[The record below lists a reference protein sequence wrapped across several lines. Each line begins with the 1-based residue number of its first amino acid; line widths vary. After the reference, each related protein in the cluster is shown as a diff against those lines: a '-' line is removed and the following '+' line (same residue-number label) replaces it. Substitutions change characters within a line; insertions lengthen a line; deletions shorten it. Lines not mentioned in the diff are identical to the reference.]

1 VSSLTENNK
10 SSTVNSG
17 SNSFRKFSLNYKN
30 PYTPNAELSSI
41 SYRSVPK
48 KSLIEITPSTSEQKT
63 ISNQYLN
70 ESGYRNAESTLYT
83 NGPSFV
89 NSNYNRSLNR
99 SKYGFG
105 NTIYKSNSQL
115 EPSLMRCNKDNSYRI
130 IDLLDKLKNF
140 TTFACKD
147 YTVLY
152 SDNKS
157 SQSTLNTN
165 YDNLL
170 FSPTDNLLNKNY
182 SEELDSI
189 MFLNRASIDSVS
201 RYYDITKKNNSNEI
215 EGIYKSCLE
224 LRDDIRSTIN
234 EYDEEELE
242 LEDVYFNSTK
252 QNIEQINTSSDKTM
266 EIYTELFDKCKDCLK
281 DIRHYLFETINC
293 GPNNINM
300 SLGSSKKCKSDKRVS
315 VQSLCIENYSKTT
328 QEMMIENCLPNEK
341 DDVIKE
347 KLEKLKL
354 LKEKKEQ
361 ILSSKNSKLDSVKK
375 NLFDKINIS
384 EIDQSE
390 SILNENVLIKLPP
403 SKIGEVNKP
412 GNEPITI
419 FKLSTGIDENSFQDD
434 SQIIL
439 NFDTIK
445 EKKKLI
451 EMNCHENINID
462 KTIHDSVILSSV
474 TINKFHKRSKSD
486 SIKKQINPNN
496 IQKYLFTN
504 TEVSRKIS
512 LLQRQI

>member
-1 VSSLTENNK
+1 M
-10 SSTVNSG
+10 
-17 SNSFRKFSLNYKN
+17 
-30 PYTPNAELSSI
+30 
-41 SYRSVPK
+41 
-48 KSLIEITPSTSEQKT
+48 
-63 ISNQYLN
+63 
-70 ESGYRNAESTLYT
+70 T
-83 NGPSFV
+83 N
-89 NSNYNRSLNR
+89 
-99 SKYGFG
+99 
-105 NTIYKSNSQL
+105 
-115 EPSLMRCNKDNSYRI
+115 
-130 IDLLDKLKNF
+130 
-140 TTFACKD
+140 ACKD

-157 SQSTLNTN
+157 SQSILNTN
-165 YDNLL
+165 FDNLL
-170 FSPTDNLLNKNY
+170 CSPSDNLLNKNS
-182 SEELDSI
+182 SEELESI
-189 MFLNRASIDSVS
+189 MSLNRFSMDSVS
-201 RYYDITKKNNSNEI
+201 RYYDISKKNNSNDI
-215 EGIYKSCLE
+215 EGIYRSCLE

-242 LEDVYFNSTK
+242 DVYSNSTR

-266 EIYTELFDKCKDCLK
+266 EIYTGLFDRCKDCLK
-281 DIRHYLFETINC
+281 DIKYSLFETINH
-293 GPNNINM
+293 GPYIININ
-300 SLGSSKKCKSDKRVS
+300 SGSSKKCKSDKRVS
-315 VQSLCIENYSKTT
+315 LQSFDLENYSKTT
-328 QEMMIENCLPNEK
+328 QEMMIVNYHSQDK

-361 ILSSKNSKLDSVKK
+361 ILSSKNFKLDLVKK

-445 EKKKLI
+445 EKKRLI
-451 EMNCHENINID
+451 EMNFQENINID
-462 KTIHDSVILSSV
+462 KTIHDSTILSSV
-474 TINKFHKRSKSD
+474 NINKFHKRSKSD
-486 SIKKQINPNN
+486 SKKKQINPNN
-496 IQKYLFTN
+496 IQKYHFTN

-512 LLQRQI
+512 LLLRQT